1 MIFNCTSVPGGFLQ
15 SPWIGRT
22 RPPAVARET
31 IVITRPCDSGIFA
44 VLQRPHDLSSQFV
57 ITTGVPTG
65 RSHGVLFRR
74 RHAARKAAGKQE
86 AGKSW
91 AGRILT
97 KVPDQ
102 VPDQRAPSRS
112 GTNLATA
119 SCMIDG

>member
-74 RHAARKAAGKQE
+74 RRAAGKQE